1 MSSVCYPQT
10 AIPRLALIFQV
21 SVISAPVLFCWAGSW
36 MGSGDPE
43 KLNETGHVMKSGW
56 AAGGAQTDGAISE
69 SRGFGQE
76 ALARNLGS

>member
-1 MSSVCYPQT
+1 
-10 AIPRLALIFQV
+10 
-21 SVISAPVLFCWAGSW
+21 

-43 KLNETGHVMKSGW
+43 KLNETGHVMKSNW

-76 ALARNLGS
+76 ALARSLGS